1 MPLLLDTGYSSRARQ
16 RDSEHKACLME
27 LPQATADQS
36 QLALF
41 TLADGLPLRPD
52 PSRAAHT
59 AAHVFLESYR
69 AAPETWAPRKVL
81 QESYTAANQFLLSS
95 NSHALAASLSALLLH
110 QRRWLLGHV
119 GDTRVWLFRDH
130 QLQLLTRDHVLPAL
144 RKTPQFSHA
153 VGLAP
158 QIGADFFEGDLRE
171 GDVFVLTSNGVHG
184 VLDSTIIMSCLR
196 GGEKA
201 QLIAEAL
208 TERAQAA
215 ATTGSPRA
223 CVVRVERLPPHKVS
237 GNGGARLAMLALPM
251 IGDTVDGW
259 RIDEL
264 AQKSSRYRLYR
275 AVDADGQKVLLK
287 FPNPRFGDDA
297 VFIDGFLREEWIARR
312 VDSPYLVRAL
322 PVVRGQRTALYTALA
337 YHQGEDL
344 SSRIKRKRGLP
355 LAEGLMLGKQL
366 LDVLELLRRADVPHP
381 DIRPKNLLFDKRNG
395 RLMLR
400 NAGASLLGHR
410 GGDTDAPVR
419 VSAGALSYLAP
430 EFLEGRD
437 AGVHSD
443 IYTAGVV
450 LFRMFTGLYPY
461 GTIKSINHA
470 AFGEIDAAAVR
481 KANLPV
487 WLVDIL
493 RCACAFDPEK
503 RYANAQA
510 FARALTD
517 GEARAAQTPPAAP
530 PPPATTVAA
539 RTRRFAVWEWA
550 MVGALLLGL
559 IVYLVLALA

>member
-16 RDSEHKACLME
+16 RDSEHKTCLTE
-27 LPQATADQS
+27 LPQTTADHS
-36 QLALF
+36 QVALF
-41 TLADGLPLRPD
+41 ALADGLPRRPD
-52 PSRAAHT
+52 PGRAAHT
-59 AAHVFLESYR
+59 AVHVFIESCR

-81 QESYTAANQFLLSS
+81 QESYTAANQFLLSGD
-95 NSHALAASLSALLLH
+95 SHALAASLSALLLY

-130 QLQLLTRDHVLPAL
+130 QLQLLTRDHVLPDL
-144 RKTPQFSHA
+144 RTTPQFSHA
-153 VGLAP
+153 VGLVP
-158 QIGADFFEGDLRE
+158 QIEADFVEGDLHE
-171 GDVFVLTSNGVHG
+171 GDVFILTSNGVHG
-184 VLDSTIIMSCLR
+184 ALDSTVILSCLR

-208 TERAQAA
+208 TERAQTVAKA
-215 ATTGSPRA
+215 DNPRA
-223 CVVRVERLPPHKVS
+223 CVVRVERLPHKAPA
-237 GNGGARLAMLALPM
+237 NGGATTLAMLALPM

-275 AVDADGQKVLLK
+275 AVNADGQKVLLK

-322 PVVRGQRTALYTALA
+322 PMVRGQRTALYTVLA

-410 GGDTDAPVR
+410 GSDTEAPVR

-481 KANLPV
+481 KANLPA

-493 RCACAFDPEK
+493 SHACAFDPEK
-503 RYANAQA
+503 RYTNAQA
-510 FARALTD
+510 FARALAD
-517 GEARAAQTPPAAP
+517 GEARAAQTPPAT
-530 PPPATTVAA
+530 PPPAAA
-539 RTRRFAVWEWA
+539 VTAPTRGFAIWEWA
-550 MVGALLLGL
+550 MVGVLLLGL
-559 IVYLVLALA
+559 VVYLVLALV

>member
-16 RDSEHKACLME
+16 RDSEHKTCLTE
-27 LPQATADQS
+27 LPQTTADQG
-36 QLALF
+36 QVALF
-41 TLADGLPLRPD
+41 ALADGLPRRPD
-52 PSRAAHT
+52 PGRAAHT
-59 AAHVFLESYR
+59 AVHVFIESCR

-81 QESYTAANQFLLSS
+81 QESYTAANQFLLSG
-95 NSHALAASLSALLLH
+95 NSHALAASLSALLLY

-130 QLQLLTRDHVLPAL
+130 QLQLLTRDHVLPDL

-158 QIGADFFEGDLRE
+158 QIEADFFEGDLRE
-171 GDVFVLTSNGVHG
+171 GDVFLLTSNGVHAA
-184 VLDSTIIMSCLR
+184 LDSTVIMSCLR
-196 GGEKA
+196 GDEKA

-208 TERAQAA
+208 TERAQT
-215 ATTGSPRA
+215 ATKADNPRA
-223 CVVRVERLPPHKVS
+223 CVVRVERLPHKVP
-237 GNGGARLAMLALPM
+237 GNGGTTLAMLALPM

-275 AVDADGQKVLLK
+275 AVDASGQKVLLK
-287 FPNPRFGDDA
+287 FPSPRFGDDA
-297 VFIDGFLREEWIARR
+297 TFMAGFLREEWIARR

-322 PVVRGQRTALYTALA
+322 PIVRGQRTALYTVLA

-366 LDVLELLRRADVPHP
+366 LDVLELLRRADVLHP

-395 RLMLR
+395 RLLLR
-400 NAGASLLGHR
+400 NAGASLLGHH
-410 GGDTDAPVR
+410 GDPDASVR

-481 KANLPV
+481 KANLPA

-493 RCACAFDPEK
+493 SHACAFHPEK

-510 FARALTD
+510 FARALAD
-517 GEARAAQTPPAAP
+517 GEARAAQTPPVT
-530 PPPATTVAA
+530 PPPAAAVTTP
-539 RTRRFAVWEWA
+539 TRRFAIWEWA

-559 IVYLVLALA
+559 VVYLVLALL

>member
-27 LPQATADQS
+27 LPQATAAQS
-36 QLALF
+36 QVALF
-41 TLADGLPLRPD
+41 ALADGLPRRPD

-59 AAHVFLESYR
+59 AVHVFTESYR
-69 AAPETWAPRKVL
+69 AAPEVWAPRKSL
-81 QESYTAANQFLLSS
+81 QESYTAANQFLLSG

-130 QLQLLTRDHVLPAL
+130 QLQLLTRDHVLPDL
-144 RKTPQFSHA
+144 RKTPQFSQA

-158 QIGADFFEGDLRE
+158 QIEADFSEGDLQE
-171 GDVFVLTSNGVHG
+171 GDVFVLTSNGVHSA
-184 VLDSTIIMSCLR
+184 LDSTVIMSCLR

-208 TERAQAA
+208 TERAQM
-215 ATTGSPRA
+215 ATKADNPRA
-223 CVVRVERLPPHKVS
+223 CVVRVERLPHKVP
-237 GNGGARLAMLALPM
+237 GNGGTTLAMLALPM

-275 AVDADGQKVLLK
+275 AVDASGQKVLLK
-287 FPNPRFGDDA
+287 FPSPRFGDDA
-297 VFIDGFLREEWIARR
+297 TFIDGFLREEWIARR

-322 PVVRGQRTALYTALA
+322 PIVRGQRTALYTVLA

-366 LDVLELLRRADVPHP
+366 LDVLELLRRADVLHP

-395 RLMLR
+395 RLLLR
-400 NAGASLLGHR
+400 NAGASLLGHH
-410 GGDTDAPVR
+410 GDTEEPVR

-470 AFGEIDAAAVR
+470 AFGEIDAAAIR
-481 KANLPV
+481 KANLPA

-493 RCACAFDPEK
+493 SHACAFDPEK

-510 FARALTD
+510 FARALAD
-517 GEARAAQTPPAAP
+517 GEARAAQTPPPVAP
-530 PPPATTVAA
+530 PPSTAVTTP
-539 RTRRFAVWEWA
+539 TRRFAVWEWT
-550 MVGALLLGL
+550 MVGVLLLGL
-559 IVYLVLALA
+559 IVYLVLALL